1 MEILSNINQSEVFE
15 GVFKITGYTGKNI
28 PEEKAFD
35 SVVATTDEESLLADF
50 WNDTI
55 SELLCELKRYKPVLE
70 EKEEGATFKFE
81 LPESFDSNGVSCIEN
96 SLCSYVVNRICAKWF
111 YISKKDEVAY
121 YERECANLLVRIGR
135 LLNARCTSVRRK
147 QSPF

>member
-1 MEILSNINQSEVFE
+1 MEIISSIHRAKALE

-50 WNDTI
+50 WNDSI
-55 SELLCELKRYKPVLE
+55 SDLLCELKRYKPVME
-70 EKEEGATFKFE
+70 EKEGGVTFKFE
-81 LPESFDSNGVSCIEN
+81 LPESFDSNGVACIEN

-111 YISKKDEVAY
+111 YITKKDEVAY
-121 YERECANLLVRIGR
+121 YERECANLLIRIGR
-135 LLNARCTSVRRK
+135 LLNARCTAVRRK
-147 QSPF
+147 QSSF